1 MIKAVDRIGV
11 EQDKVLGYGSFPSSN
26 KFYAVHFRYC
36 SVPIPT
42 NKFSFMPPCTPP
54 CEIALRKKNYAGAN
68 EEILLKQGIIYSERV
83 GKNKKLGEKK

>member
-42 NKFSFMPPCTPP
+42 NKFFFAPPFTPLG
-54 CEIALRKKNYAGAN
+54 EIALRKENGAHVR
-68 EEILLKQGIIYSERV
+68 IPLVQGIIYLERIRE
-83 GKNKKLGEKK
+83 NKTIGVKK

>member
-11 EQDKVLGYGSFPSSN
+11 EQNFSFCFSLSQ
-26 KFYAVHFRYC
+26 C

-42 NKFSFMPPCTPP
+42 NKFFFMPPCTPL
-54 CEIALRKKNYAGAN
+54 CEIALRKENCAEAINK
-68 EEILLKQGIIYSERV
+68 IPLKQGIIYSERV

>member
-42 NKFSFMPPCTPP
+42 NKFFFAPPFTPLG
-54 CEIALRKKNYAGAN
+54 EIALRKEKRAN
-68 EEILLKQGIIYSERV
+68 IPRPLVKGIIYSERV